1 MRDTNSHSG
10 VSMRLL
16 LLNNNPAVSRLIK
29 LSAEKAGYEL
39 DEFEDYGLVPL
50 NSYDV
55 VLVDNEVYDAS
66 ALNELKEMTGCE
78 YCIYICQ
85 RGVQKPDA
93 FNVSLEKPFLPTD
106 FLVLLE
112 KVKNVLGSQQHSFDD
127 SPEQLDEEEEK
138 SKHFDIDQI
147 DTLEPEKEGSFT
159 ELDDILQSNQEDVLD
174 NHHENF
180 EFDNVK
186 FEDQLLDEA
195 VAMDEMIESG
205 DYTKDHEPLEEKMD
219 TPFEDF
225 NFDTDASDEEEE
237 KSLEKDEE
245 PLEMAPCVLDK
256 DDIDEVK
263 QLLDESDDEED
274 NDNDLSFLE
283 ADKVEE
289 AFEDISEEKEAS
301 LPRLE
306 EFEEES
312 LDLHLSDTLPEPFL
326 EDDLPEEDEE
336 EADTLVFAPSF
347 EACEEEAIT
356 EKLEDLKEEEQP
368 FAMEMDEKSGI
379 DSLDDL
385 NENLIKKALGEEV
398 ADLEEEEPLSV
409 IQPKIDEEEIEVIRG
424 EIEKSISRSI
434 SGFAQSDILREAL
447 KGMRINISISFD
459 ENEAK

>member
-1 MRDTNSHSG
+1 
-10 VSMRLL
+10 MRLL

-66 ALNELKEMTGCE
+66 ALNELKETTGCE

-127 SPEQLDEEEEK
+127 SPEQLDEEEEE

-147 DTLEPEKEGSFT
+147 DALEPEKERSFT

-205 DYTKDHEPLEEKMD
+205 EYTKDHEPSEEKMD

-245 PLEMAPCVLDK
+245 SLEMAPCVLDK

-263 QLLDESDDEED
+263 QLLDESEESEED
-274 NDNDLSFLE
+274 DLSFLE

-306 EFEEES
+306 EFEEEP

-326 EDDLPEEDEE
+326 EDDLLEKEDEE
-336 EADTLVFAPSF
+336 EVDTLAFVPSF
-347 EACEEEAIT
+347 EAYEEEAIT
-356 EKLEDLKEEEQP
+356 EDLEDLKEEEQP

-398 ADLEEEEPLSV
+398 ADLEEEPLSV
-409 IQPKIDEEEIEVIRG
+409 IQPTTQEEEIEVIRG